1 MTMIVDTARIAPF
14 PAGFWPC
21 SSLTKA
27 RLKVLQV
34 HYSLNVA
41 HCVEHHVQFADS
53 SAVVKKLMA
62 LATLEL
68 TPSRSWQ
75 KALISIF
82 ACASTELQCFSYWPA
97 KLSSDDTILSLRLQ
111 SPRHPMYLM
120 LSNSPMTTNQ
130 STWNVWRVQRWEQP
144 SRETRI
150 TNNAPIQRS
159 WLAEIV
165 LSKVIWL
172 ELLIWP

>member
-82 ACASTELQCFSYWPA
+82 ACASTELQCFSVLPLNYSA
-97 KLSSDDTILSLRLQ
+97 FLIGLQNCLLTTQSSLCDCNHQDIQCIWCYPIHLWQQINQHGMSGGYNVGNSHHEKRESPIMLQ
-111 SPRHPMYLM
+111 Y
-120 LSNSPMTTNQ
+120 NEAGWQ
-130 STWNVWRVQRWEQP
+130 
-144 SRETRI
+144 
-150 TNNAPIQRS
+150 
-159 WLAEIV
+159 
-165 LSKVIWL
+165 K
-172 ELLIWP
+172 